1 MALASLLT
9 DRKFLYFKHLLQVGD
24 REALSYLDWM
34 WLQLNISGC
43 PTYQNADELEC
54 SLQWEGKRGHLV
66 KHLVAAGFLKRS
78 GKTKLH
84 IPEWESRMMDWGKK
98 RLYRRQEDE
107 KRAADGRRTK
117 NAERTPYDLDST
129 IPFPKQRVKPVDHD
143 QGQVED
149 RDRRKTAT
157 KTQGKSLKNPQQGAQ
172 ELLSALQSGLGGV
185 GDRQKQPKAPS
196 PTQPI
201 GSYSAR
207 ECALAAAAMEK
218 DLDPN
223 QARAMWL
230 TRAAEVSYYS
240 GGLDFMRDL
249 LAQVVNSQIAG
260 NPKGVGTVRHP
271 GRVLNAR
278 THEFLEERRAS

>member
-9 DRKFLYFKHLLQVGD
+9 DRNFLYFKHLLGVGE

-34 WLQLNISGC
+34 WLQLNISGT
-43 PTYQNADELEC
+43 PDYESADQLEAL
-54 SLQWEGKRGHLV
+54 LQWKGKRGHLV
-66 KHLVAAGFLKRS
+66 KHMLATGFLEKKRG
-78 GKTKLH
+78 GKLA
-84 IPEWESRMMDWGKK
+84 IPAWESRMMDWGKK
-98 RLYRRQEDE
+98 RLYRRQQDAD
-107 KRAADGRRTK
+107 RAADERRTP
-117 NAERTPYDLDST
+117 ATGRTPYDLDST
-129 IPFPKQRVKPVDHD
+129 IPFPKQKLKPVDHD
-143 QGQVED
+143 PGQVED

-157 KTQGKSLKNPQQGAQ
+157 KTGGKSPKNPQQGAQ
-172 ELLSALQSGLGGV
+172 ELLSALQRGMGGV
-185 GDRQKQPKAPS
+185 GDRQREPKAPS

-218 DLDPN
+218 DLEPG

-230 TRAAEVSYYS
+230 TRAAEVSQYT
-240 GGLDFMRDL
+240 GGLDYFRDL

-271 GRVLNAR
+271 GRFLNAR
-278 THEFLEERRAS
+278 THEFLEQRRSA